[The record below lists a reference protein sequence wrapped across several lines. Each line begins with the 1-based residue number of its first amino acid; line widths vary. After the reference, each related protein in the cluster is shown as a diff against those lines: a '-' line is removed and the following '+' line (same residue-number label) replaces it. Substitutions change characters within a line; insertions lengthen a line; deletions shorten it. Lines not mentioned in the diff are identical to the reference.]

1 MSKYLAKSK
10 DIKDGVSL
18 YSLKFN
24 IKVYLN
30 NKLSIKLRK
39 NVIIKEKYKNWPPK
53 TISQD
58 YLKAER
64 EQYWRKIV
72 FFITKE
78 KGLF

>member
-10 DIKDGVSL
+10 DRKNGVSL
-18 YSLKFN
+18 SSKFN
-24 IKVYLN
+24 IKFYLN
-30 NKLSIKLRK
+30 SKLSIKLRK
-39 NVIIKEKYKNWPPK
+39 NVRIKEKYKNWPPK

>member
-10 DIKDGVSL
+10 DRKNGV
-18 YSLKFN
+18 SLKFN
-24 IKVYLN
+24 IKFYLN
-30 NKLSIKLRK
+30 SKLSIKLRK
-39 NVIIKEKYKNWPPK
+39 NVRIKEKYKNWPPK